1 MSQTILIE
9 PNEELRKI
17 YSLNLNTFAGTD
29 VIIRKDA
36 DDAIQLM
43 RILPT
48 ISLIVVK
55 NKVGAETSAVKIFQ
69 YLQETHMDVPMM
81 VLGDCAP
88 LQEKVLCMPEPVS
101 WEQLV
106 QSAAKLL
113 GVTPEDLAKRVTP
126 EFVAVGLSYFYEI
139 NQVPC
144 DVYLRIRKAPGE
156 FQFVKRIHSKDHFDA
171 SVIKKYEDQ
180 GLQELYIQHDYRQ
193 YFTTF
198 VTNSLVKKLERDD
211 LGLEERILTTARSY
225 DVVTDQVT
233 SVGIDASIVELADA
247 SIKSM
252 ISSVKN
258 SPQLTQLLKFLF
270 SSKVSFAYQRCHL
283 IAVMCQYIL
292 SKQSWYQPKHLEVL
306 SFVSFFSDITL
317 KSTKQIYVNGDDDLR
332 NLDLTD
338 EERTAVM
345 THARDA
351 AALLKDHPGANE
363 YIKTVL
369 LQHHGKLD
377 GVGFEENPGEELHPL
392 SKVFIVADAFVKT
405 LLRPDLPSTKKDILP
420 ILYAK
425 YQHPSYQKIIKAL
438 EQKFEA

>member
-9 PNEELRKI
+9 PNEELRKV

-36 DDAIQLM
+36 EDAMQLM
-43 RILPT
+43 KILPT
-48 ISLIVVK
+48 ISLLIVK
-55 NKVGAETSAVKIFQ
+55 NKVGEEQTAAKLYEF
-69 YLQETHMDVPMM
+69 LQAQHMDIPLL
-81 VLGDCAP
+81 VLGECEP
-88 LQEKVLCMPEPVS
+88 LFGKALCLDEPIS

-106 QSAAKLL
+106 QQAAKLL

-126 EFVAVGLSYFYEI
+126 DFISVGLSYFYDI
-139 NQVPC
+139 TQVPC
-144 DVYLRIRKAPGE
+144 DVYIRIRKAPGE
-156 FQFVKRIHSKDHFDA
+156 FQFVKRIHSKDVFDA
-171 SVIKKYEDQ
+171 TVIKKYEDQ
-180 GLQELYIQHDYRQ
+180 GLQEFYIQHDYRQ

-198 VTNSLVKKLERDD
+198 VTNSLVKKLERSD
-211 LGLEERILTTARSY
+211 LGLEDRILTTAHSY

-233 SVGIDASIVELADA
+233 SVGIDSALVELADA
-247 SIKSM
+247 SINSM

-270 SSKVSFAYQRCHL
+270 TSKVSFAYQRCHL
-283 IAVMCQYIL
+283 IAVMSQYIL
-292 SKQSWYQPKHLEVL
+292 SKQSWYQPKHLEIL

-317 KSTKQIYVNGDDDLR
+317 KSTKQISVNNNEDLMSF
-332 NLDLTD
+332 DLTD
-338 EERTAVM
+338 EERSAVM
-345 THARDA
+345 NHAKDS
-351 AALLKDHPGANE
+351 AALLVSHPSANE

-369 LQHHGKLD
+369 LQHHGKMD
-377 GVGFEENPGEELHPL
+377 GIGFEENPGEDLHPL

-405 LLRPDLPSTKKDILP
+405 LLRTDMPSSKKEILP

-425 YQHPSYQKIIKAL
+425 YQSPSYQKIIKAL

>member
-36 DDAIQLM
+36 EDAIQLM

-48 ISLIVVK
+48 ISLIITK
-55 NKVGAETSAVKIFQ
+55 NKVAAEDSAVKLYGF
-69 YLQETHMDVPMM
+69 LQDSHMDVPMI
-81 VLGDCAP
+81 VIGTCPP
-88 LQEKVLCMPEPVS
+88 LQDKVSIMEEPVS
-101 WEQLV
+101 WEKLV
-106 QSAAKLL
+106 QQSAKLL
-113 GVTPEDLAKRVTP
+113 GVTPEDLAQRVTP
-126 EFVAVGLSYFYEI
+126 EFVAVGLSYFYDI
-139 NQVPC
+139 TQVPC
-144 DVYLRIRKAPGE
+144 DVYIRIRKAPGE

-180 GLQELYIQHDYRQ
+180 GLQEFYISHDYRQ

-198 VTNSLVKKLERDD
+198 VTNSLVKKLERED
-211 LGLEERILTTARSY
+211 LGLEERILTTAHSF
-225 DVVTDQVT
+225 DVVTDQVQQA
-233 SVGIDASIVELADA
+233 GIDTAIVELADA

-317 KSTKQIYVNGDDDLR
+317 KSTRQISVNGQQDL
-332 NLDLTD
+332 LSFDLTD
-338 EERTAVM
+338 EDRAAVM
-345 THARDA
+345 THAKDA

-363 YIKTVL
+363 YIRTVL

-377 GVGFEENPGEELHPL
+377 GVGFEESPGEELHPL
-392 SKVFIVADAFVKT
+392 SKVFIIADAFVKT
-405 LLRPDLPSTKKDILP
+405 LLRPDMPKTKVEILP
-420 ILYAK
+420 LLYAK
-425 YQHPSYQKIIKAL
+425 YQQPSYQKIIKAL